1 MSVSRSVSLA
11 TKWMVRNKQITSTS
25 SSTRSIFSMFD
36 KNNAGAKVVGAK
48 KEESPIKKAAI
59 PAVNT
64 NVSSFNKKFSSTPTT
79 ETISKKDIVDAV
91 AEMHELTNAK
101 ADRIVKQVFDMIAEN
116 VSENKRVTI
125 HGFGSFDRCF
135 SKERKVK
142 NTLTKGMTITVPAKN
157 RVRFRASVVLKD
169 LVNQK

>member
-1 MSVSRSVSLA
+1 MSASRSVSVA
-11 TKWMVRNKQITSTS
+11 TKWMGRNKQITSTS

-36 KNNAGAKVVGAK
+36 KNNAGAKVVEAK

-101 ADRIVKQVFDMIAEN
+101 ADRIVKQVFDMIAE
-116 VSENKRVTI
+116 VSTY
-125 HGFGSFDRCF
+125 
-135 SKERKVK
+135 
-142 NTLTKGMTITVPAKN
+142 
-157 RVRFRASVVLKD
+157 VRFLYTVAIENSTNIRYKIPTSIEC
-169 LVNQK
+169 

>member
-1 MSVSRSVSLA
+1 MSASRSVSVA

-36 KNNAGAKVVGAK
+36 KNNAGAKVVEAK

-79 ETISKKDIVDAV
+79 ETISKKDVVDAV

-101 ADRIVKQVFDMIAEN
+101 ADRIVKQVFDIIAE
-116 VSENKRVTI
+116 VSTHAR
-125 HGFGSFDRCF
+125 F
-135 SKERKVK
+135 
-142 NTLTKGMTITVPAKN
+142 LYTV
-157 RVRFRASVVLKD
+157 FF
-169 LVNQK
+169 